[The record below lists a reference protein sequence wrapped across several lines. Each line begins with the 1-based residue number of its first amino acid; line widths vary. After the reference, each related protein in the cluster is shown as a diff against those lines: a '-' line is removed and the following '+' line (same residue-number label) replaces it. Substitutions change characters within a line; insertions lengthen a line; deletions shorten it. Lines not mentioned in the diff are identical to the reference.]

1 MSRKKLTTG
10 ERIAKKYAVLS
21 AHGNAERDR
30 LVKQID
36 AAVRKAAWEGYNVG
50 MTVAELCH
58 SGDSSHAK
66 GVHEVFI
73 KRYAKGKK

>member
-10 ERIAKKYAVLS
+10 ERIAAQWHKEAGKFDDTGKLAAL
-21 AHGNAERDR
+21 
-30 LVKQID
+30 ID

-66 GVHEVFI
+66 GVNEVFI
-73 KRYAKGKK
+73 KRYEKGKKK

>member
-1 MSRKKLTTG
+1 MAKKLTTG
-10 ERIAKKYAVLS
+10 ERIAGRVV
-21 AHGNAERDR
+21 RDFR
-30 LVKQID
+30 MTTDELAALID

-66 GVHEVFI
+66 GVNEVFI
-73 KRYAKGKK
+73 KRYEKGKKK